1 MIKRT
6 PHREPPVVAA
16 VVLCDSIHTDS
27 TSGKHS
33 LLGCFSLIRFPSFP
47 ASAPPFHLY
56 VVVTG
61 ARCTEEQPMEVRVRI
76 TDADQK
82 SVLFDLAGRIGP
94 CDPLSHYE
102 LVCEV
107 EGVEFTAPG
116 PYVVQILADGTAVAE
131 RRLPVVE
138 APGAAVRTKAG
149 QA

>member
-1 MIKRT
+1 M
-6 PHREPPVVAA
+6 VAA

-33 LLGCFSLIRFPSFP
+33 LLGCFSLIRFPAFP
-47 ASAPPFHLY
+47 AAAPPFHLY

-102 LVCEV
+102 LVCQV
-107 EGVEFTAPG
+107 DGVEFGAAG
-116 PYVVQILADGTAVAE
+116 PYVVQILADGVQVAE

-138 APGAAVRTKAG
+138 APGAPAKIQSNQGAA
-149 QA
+149 Q